1 MDKIIQSEYYTINSN
16 VFTIGAIQLLS
27 ERAGWNQTKADL
39 ESLISHARLP
49 ARQGNEGMRMAT
61 YYFQNQNVPLGSGIA
76 LPLSD
81 ELSWIGMILVHP
93 ELRRQGIARSIM
105 NSCLEH
111 ARIIQKKAIVGLD
124 ATPQG
129 KQVYDS
135 LGFKDSYKIWR
146 SDISTDLEY
155 QSVQTVELEHFRL
168 EAIKDYLE
176 RKNNTER
183 FQIVE
188 LLSNLPDSKN
198 IMAVSD
204 GIVSGFAMSRPG
216 RVKPFI
222 GPIIADSDGIALS
235 LLNRI
240 LAYWK
245 SIGYAHAF
253 IDVPEQHIG
262 QELFFIDENET
273 SNASKKPQIFINPI
287 RSFVRMYQLISESE
301 LEEILQIYL
310 SHRPPAGEAGQASMN
325 EASKKALEKA
335 KDSYE
340 KTLAYMEKEKREIV
354 PSMYAIGGPEMS

>member
-1 MDKIIQSEYYTINSN
+1 MEKQN
-16 VFTIGAIQLLS
+16 
-27 ERAGWNQTKADL
+27 L

-49 ARQGNEGMRMAT
+49 SRLGNEGVQMAT
-61 YYFQNQNVPLGSGIA
+61 YYFQNQNIPLGSGLA
-76 LPLSD
+76 LPISD

-146 SDISTDLEY
+146 SVISTDLEFH
-155 QSVQTVELEHFRL
+155 SVQTVELELFRL
-168 EAIKDYLE
+168 EAIEDYLE

-204 GIVSGFAMSRPG
+204 GVVSGFAMSRPG
-216 RVKPFI
+216 RIKPFI
-222 GPIIADSDGIALS
+222 GPIIADSEEIAAS
-235 LLNRI
+235 LLNRV
-240 LAYWK
+240 LRHWK
-245 SIGYAHAF
+245 SMGNAHAF

-262 QELFFIDENET
+262 RGPFFIDENEI
-273 SNASKKPQIFINPI
+273 SNASKKFQIFITPI

-301 LEEILQIYL
+301 LEEFLQI
-310 SHRPPAGEAGQASMN
+310 SQPHPHVGMN

-340 KTLAYMEKEKREIV
+340 KTLNYMEKEKRVIL